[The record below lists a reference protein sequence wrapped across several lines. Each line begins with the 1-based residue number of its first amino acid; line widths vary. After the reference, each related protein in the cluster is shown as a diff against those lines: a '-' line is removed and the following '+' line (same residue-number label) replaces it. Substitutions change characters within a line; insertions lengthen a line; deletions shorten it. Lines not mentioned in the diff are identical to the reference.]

1 MDLGP
6 CPKTHSDR
14 IIKQFQEYQQANPH
28 DPRVL
33 AYKQEHEATLY
44 GIIEECDR
52 RIRASQRKLEKTPE
66 ENRKTVDLVR
76 VVVLRW
82 PEFTPHLRISCLSLD
97 SLRVRCARRTR

>member
-33 AYKQEHEATLY
+33 AYKQEHEAALY
-44 GIIEECDR
+44 GFIEECDR

-76 VVVLRW
+76 VVS
-82 PEFTPHLRISCLSLD
+82 SCPQTSVH
-97 SLRVRCARRTR
+97 VRTDRTGAMWWLGWNPR